1 MSSSGMSKTNCG
13 DMVGTGINN
22 LVTFNDQNCLL
33 SVYVLIVHRFYGPSL
48 HLIECRRS
56 TYLFLSSHPYYL
68 NFRLIKP
75 RAFACRPSSN
85 PRSLSAFLKLRVVH
99 GW

>member
-22 LVTFNDQNCLL
+22 LVIINDQNCLL
-33 SVYVLIVHRFYGPSL
+33 SVYVLIVHRFFGPSL

-56 TYLFLSSHPYYL
+56 
-68 NFRLIKP
+68 
-75 RAFACRPSSN
+75 A
-85 PRSLSAFLKLRVVH
+85 
-99 GW
+99 